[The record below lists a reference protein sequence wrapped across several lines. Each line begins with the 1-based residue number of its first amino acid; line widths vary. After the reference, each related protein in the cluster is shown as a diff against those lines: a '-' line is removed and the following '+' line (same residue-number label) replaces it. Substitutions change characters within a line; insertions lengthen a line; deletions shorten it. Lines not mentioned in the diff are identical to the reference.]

1 MTKLTILYATRG
13 GMGDVGKF
21 AVAYAQQA
29 GVQVR
34 AVALSDESVDWKPV
48 SSNLACSYVATD
60 PKDIGADNIDVTD
73 PLLKEIASKALK
85 EAGVTKID
93 IASPEA
99 QELLRKELEGADA
112 VVACLGSRQSPT
124 VSRWCQLGAEKVTA
138 AMRLAGVSRLVI
150 LSSFGI
156 GEDFMRTSFISVIW
170 ACLLRTALR
179 RALIDMRAAEKVV
192 IESEADYLLV
202 RPVGLTPEEPESG
215 QWKLLTKLP
224 RAWLKMSIA
233 KGDVAKY
240 MLKEALSPT
249 LSRMAVTIGQ

>member
-85 EAGVTKID
+85 EAGVTKIE
-93 IASPEA
+93 IASA
-99 QELLRKELEGADA
+99 RGAGAAAEGARGCGRRGGLLGLTAKSDC
-112 VVACLGSRQSPT
+112 VA
-124 VSRWCQLGAEKVTA
+124 
-138 AMRLAGVSRLVI
+138 LV
-150 LSSFGI
+150 
-156 GEDFMRTSFISVIW
+156 
-170 ACLLRTALR
+170 
-179 RALIDMRAAEKVV
+179 
-192 IESEADYLLV
+192 
-202 RPVGLTPEEPESG
+202 PVGRGEGDGGHAISRRVAARHSIQFRHRRRLHAH
-215 QWKLLTKLP
+215 LLHLSH
-224 RAWLKMSIA
+224 LGMSA
-233 KGDVAKY
+233 ADGSA
-240 MLKEALSPT
+240 
-249 LSRMAVTIGQ
+249 